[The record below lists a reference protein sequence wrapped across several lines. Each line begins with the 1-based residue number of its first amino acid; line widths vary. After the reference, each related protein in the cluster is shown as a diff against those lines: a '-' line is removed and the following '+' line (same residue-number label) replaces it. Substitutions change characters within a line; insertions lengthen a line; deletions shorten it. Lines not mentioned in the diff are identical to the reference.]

1 VRVTVPA
8 AAAPTTIVSA
18 PTPLSF
24 RLDTTGS
31 AKYTRRL
38 VSGVAGRPK
47 TVSIASGGQTSTFTV
62 LLMNGAEKDE
72 TGWTATQFKAD
83 STNSIAGKFS
93 WSTIGIGELRSPIV
107 TMPADVDTVSVMF
120 WNRYDGRAS
129 FSPVLRV
136 QGAAP
141 AWYPERVTVGG
152 VKGKKLV
159 LDFVPS
165 GLSWNIDEIAIV
177 AHTGTVTAPVAG
189 ANVLKP
195 SENPVRRG
203 TVYFTWPFSSPTG
216 DIEAYDFSGHRVW
229 KTTVAT
235 GGIVPWDIAAA
246 GLPNGVYVVVARS
259 AGQTL
264 RLKLFVV
271 RDGR

>member
-1 VRVTVPA
+1 
-8 AAAPTTIVSA
+8 
-18 PTPLSF
+18 
-24 RLDTTGS
+24 
-31 AKYTRRL
+31 

-120 WNRYDGRAS
+120 WNRYDGSGYTEAPYGRLLLSADGGAS